1 MLHTFLV
8 FTMHKEAFYHEGKDM
23 FCEEIL
29 MCMGWYI
36 AMENSLIQHE
46 HQQSS
51 AFVDLS
57 YISELSSCL

>member
-8 FTMHKEAFYHEGKDM
+8 FTMHKEAFYHEEKDM

-29 MCMGWYI
+29 MCMGWHT
-36 AMENSLIQHE
+36 AMEHSLIQHE

-57 YISELSSCL
+57 YISELTWCL